1 MFWCHIAWC
10 EVCLQFVLVL
20 NRKCW
25 DPRLLLI
32 EIFSRFWNL
41 LRILAM
47 HGSEDWMHMV
57 FGYPRQKLRS
67 WPDLVGDWQKLTCD
81 DWISKP
87 SFFVWLLVLVASVLI
102 FTSLCVIMR
111 RGTQQWHEFLAHA
124 IRSCTA
130 SNPSCICMTMWCR
143 FTAFFESWCCCNV
156 NVCFC
161 VSDFFDFCSALLAG
175 TYEERNGWPY
185 PIFSSSRAVLEP
197 FEFFGCIL
205 IVTLHYAFSVCALYL
220 P

>member
-1 MFWCHIAWC
+1 MGLDNGALALTNLARSRNFRRKRWRFNRSSDSKHACRFFISSLSFLKAAHLHGTTYGAMFSSATCSKASDVSGSCGAGSWLHCCPQMAFRCFVHTPSWGYSDLTQMFWCHIAWC

-57 FGYPRQKLRS
+57 FGYLHQKLRS

-81 DWISKP
+81 D
-87 SFFVWLLVLVASVLI
+87 LI
-102 FTSLCVIMR
+102 
-111 RGTQQWHEFLAHA
+111 
-124 IRSCTA
+124 
-130 SNPSCICMTMWCR
+130 
-143 FTAFFESWCCCNV
+143 
-156 NVCFC
+156 
-161 VSDFFDFCSALLAG
+161 
-175 TYEERNGWPY
+175 
-185 PIFSSSRAVLEP
+185 
-197 FEFFGCIL
+197 
-205 IVTLHYAFSVCALYL
+205 
-220 P
+220 